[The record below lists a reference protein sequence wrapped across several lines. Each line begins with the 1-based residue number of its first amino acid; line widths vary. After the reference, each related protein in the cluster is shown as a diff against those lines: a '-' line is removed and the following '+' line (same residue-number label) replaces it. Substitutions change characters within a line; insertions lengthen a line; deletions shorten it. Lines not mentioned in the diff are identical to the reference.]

1 MPRGLR
7 LAILSGLGLALAGIL
22 GLALTVGQGPEAP
35 LRPVWFVPL
44 YAAGSLLL
52 IGSGV
57 WWLVV
62 WTRRRPSEPRHAPP
76 PTTDA

>member
-1 MPRGLR
+1 VPRGLR
-7 LAILSGLGLALAGIL
+7 LAILAGLGLALTGIL

-52 IGSGV
+52 IGSGI

-62 WTRRRPSEPRHAPP
+62 WTRRRPGEPRHAPP